1 MSKISITKK
10 TAWSLILK
18 INKSIPCVRRNII
31 NINEKIAKTEIQ
43 LSYDIKNNLI
53 KESNILF
60 NEDTENL
67 LRIFFPI
74 IFNYKKNQYIA
85 HIAQSLDGYI
95 ATESGESRYISGKKN
110 LEHIHMLRAISDFI
124 IVGANTYIEDNPK
137 LTTRLVKGDSPKIFI
152 FDPKGIIKEKDF
164 QSNST
169 HLSGNHKSF
178 LQLIKSRKRSI
189 IYIEGGGK
197 TISYF
202 IKKNLLDRLHVCL
215 CPIIMGGGRA
225 SFIEERYIKL
235 SDTKSYK
242 PNHYKMG
249 EDILFDININ

>member
-74 IFNYKKNQYIA
+74 IF
-85 HIAQSLDGYI
+85 
-95 ATESGESRYISGKKN
+95 T
-110 LEHIHMLRAISDFI
+110 
-124 IVGANTYIEDNPK
+124 
-137 LTTRLVKGDSPKIFI
+137 
-152 FDPKGIIKEKDF
+152 
-164 QSNST
+164 
-169 HLSGNHKSF
+169 
-178 LQLIKSRKRSI
+178 
-189 IYIEGGGK
+189 
-197 TISYF
+197 
-202 IKKNLLDRLHVCL
+202 
-215 CPIIMGGGRA
+215 
-225 SFIEERYIKL
+225 
-235 SDTKSYK
+235 
-242 PNHYKMG
+242 
-249 EDILFDININ
+249 